1 MPFLNPG
8 HIWLIMLLLVV
19 VLIVWGPGKLPDVGA
34 GMGRAIK
41 EFRSAASGMHDSVSR
56 SVATAP
62 ETAPPAEAAAAE
74 GDIDGAR
81 R

>member
-19 VLIVWGPGKLPDVGA
+19 VLIVWGPGKLPEVGA

-41 EFRSAASGMHDSVSR
+41 EFRTAASSAHDSMSR
-56 SVATAP
+56 AAATP
-62 ETAPPAEAAAAE
+62 TEAAAPAE
-74 GDIDGAR
+74 PTGADAPADGR

>member
-19 VLIVWGPGKLPDVGA
+19 VLIVWGPGKLPEVGA

-41 EFRSAASGMHDSVSR
+41 EFRSAASSAHDSMSR
-56 SVATAP
+56 AVATPP
-62 ETAPPAEAAAAE
+62 ETVHPAEAPGTEA
-74 GDIDGAR
+74 GVDSR